1 MNASDYY
8 SEVWAAAESNQ
19 YKAGQETFLARFSVG
34 FAGGVF
40 RKAEKTLDISG
51 CCCYNQAGIKQ
62 KYFTDGLRGKTMA
75 LKNLRIAELLDCYG
89 GLLTDKQQRVLTCYY
104 DEDFSL
110 SEIAENEAIT
120 PQGVR
125 DLICRAQRKLL
136 RCEERLGLCGRLAAA
151 SEKAAQIA
159 QLAQQVTE
167 PAPIGEQIK
176 LLAEQ
181 MLERG

>member
-1 MNASDYY
+1 M
-8 SEVWAAAESNQ
+8 
-19 YKAGQETFLARFSVG
+19 
-34 FAGGVF
+34 
-40 RKAEKTLDISG
+40 
-51 CCCYNQAGIKQ
+51 
-62 KYFTDGLRGKTMA
+62 
-75 LKNLRIAELLDCYG
+75 
-89 GLLTDKQQRVLTCYY
+89 
-104 DEDFSL
+104 

-136 RCEERLGLCGRLAAA
+136 RCEELLGLCGRLAAA

-159 QLAQQVTE
+159 RLARQVTE